1 MHVAHPTID
10 KWFNTA
16 AFQDPADPFSF
27 GNSARYI
34 STLRAPGYQNWDLSI
49 QKYWRFSDI
58 ARLQFRAEMYNAFN
72 RANFYAPNQF
82 SGSGAFGTI
91 GNAFPARDTQFGFK
105 FLW

>member
-1 MHVAHPTID
+1 V
-10 KWFNTA
+10 A
-16 AFQDPADPFSF
+16 AFNDPADPFSF

-34 STLRAPGYQNWDLSI
+34 SNLRAPGYQNWDLSI
-49 QKYWRFSDI
+49 QKYWKFGEI

-82 SGSGAFGTI
+82 SGSGAAFGTI